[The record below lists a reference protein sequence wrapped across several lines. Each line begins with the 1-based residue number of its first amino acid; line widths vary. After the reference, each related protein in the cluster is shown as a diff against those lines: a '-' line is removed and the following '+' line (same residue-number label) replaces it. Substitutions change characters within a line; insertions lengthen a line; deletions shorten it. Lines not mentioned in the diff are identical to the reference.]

1 MLPET
6 INLSFS
12 EDGVAA
18 ATSKSFIK
26 RAHEKNKAEYRNS
39 TTVNDPALP
48 AHSFTVSTTDP
59 KATKDFYGTRR
70 IAVNLRRERLIP
82 VPTSAGEAKH
92 VAVYKIE
99 ASIPVGIEAT
109 EIEGD
114 IAWIRSLINDDV
126 FKRSIKTL
134 ET

>member
-6 INLSFS
+6 VDLSFS

-18 ATSKSFIK
+18 ATTKSFIK
-26 RAHEKNKAEYRNS
+26 RAHEKNKAEYRNL

-48 AHSFTVSTTDP
+48 SHSFTISTTDP

-82 VPTSAGEAKH
+82 VPNGATEAKH
-92 VAVYKIE
+92 VAVYKFE

-114 IAWIRSLINDDV
+114 IAWIRAYVNNDV
-126 FKRSIKTL
+126 FKRSVKTL